1 MDIKIIPKEFMKYL
15 DEALLLGAFMELLR
29 RENAEIILHM
39 QNEIMGTI
47 AFSDKPEVRK
57 LVK

>member
-1 MDIKIIPKEFMKYL
+1 MEIKVIPKEFMKYL
-15 DEALLLGAFMELLR
+15 DESVLLGAFMELLR
-29 RENAEIILHM
+29 REDAETILHM

-47 AFSDKPEVRK
+47 AFSDKPDVRK

>member
-1 MDIKIIPKEFMKYL
+1 MQIRINPKDIMKYL
-15 DEALLLGAFMELLR
+15 DESILLDAFREILS
-29 RENAEIILHM
+29 RENAETILHM

-47 AFSDKPEVRK
+47 AFSNKPEVRK